1 MRDDVVSPSEDDLG
15 SADNTRGLEPPHRTG
30 RESDAATLDVA
41 RERLATSLFLL
52 GRPGLQED
60 DG

>member
-1 MRDDVVSPSEDDLG
+1 VDDLG

-41 RERLATSLFLL
+41 RERLATFELFLL